1 MNGIA
6 DSVASPAAQLTGIV
20 ACCTVAYYWNSP
32 AARNAVMSVSI
43 EAIRFFSRLQ
53 LLSNHML
60 RGCRDLASGIL
71 CCLDTGAEC
80 PDVYLVRDG
89 ERVCDL
95 LPGAIPDCSYDMIMC
110 EAEAGKYFVRF
121 DAPPATIEFSP
132 VGDVLVVAD
141 IHYAGHTY
149 MIDNLPAHCIA
160 DSILFDRPH
169 VQWLMKRFHETSI
182 FDEDYSVDVMT
193 GGLKQIRLSSHLYI
207 EMGTDGFKVR
217 CNGNLKIDVGE
228 HHDDPVWRNLTEA
241 DIADTSGQHTHN
253 SQSSD
258 SSYDLVE
265 EITVES

>member
-32 AARNAVMSVSI
+32 AARNAAMSASI
-43 EAIRFFSRLQ
+43 ELIRFFSRLQ

-71 CCLDTGAEC
+71 CCLDTGSER

-89 ERVCDL
+89 ERVCNL
-95 LPGAIPDCSYDMIMC
+95 LPGAIPDCTYDMIMW
-110 EAEAGKYFVRF
+110 EVEAGEYFVRF
-121 DAPPATIEFSP
+121 DAPPATLEFSP
-132 VGDVLVVAD
+132 VGEVFVVAN
-141 IHYAGHTY
+141 INYAGHPY
-149 MIDNLPAHCIA
+149 MIDNLAAHCIA
-160 DSILFDRPH
+160 DSVLFDRPH
-169 VQWLMKRFHETSI
+169 VQWLMKRFHKTSI
-182 FDEDYSVDVMT
+182 YDEDYSVDVMT
-193 GGLKQIRLSSHLYI
+193 SELKQIRLSSHLYI
-207 EMGTDGFKVR
+207 EMGADGFKVR
-217 CNGNLKIDVGE
+217 CNNNLRIDVDN

-241 DIADTSGQHTHN
+241 DIADSSGQSTHN

-265 EITVES
+265 DITVES